1 MCWPSLLLGQTM
13 DIESI
18 RSSAFGSHFCGP
30 NASLN
35 ISTVDKNMMMKNT
48 HKRESLEKSGIKVK
62 PQRRSAGLVCC
73 FVKLCGVFDV

>member
-1 MCWPSLLLGQTM
+1 M

-18 RSSAFGSHFCGP
+18 RSSVFGSHFCGP

-35 ISTVDKNMMMKNT
+35 LSAADKNIMMKT
-48 HKRESLEKSGIKVK
+48 TYKRESAEKSGIKVK

-73 FVKLCGVFDV
+73 FVKLGGVLDVQVTGHRDKFL